1 MTRAATRNTT
11 DVHLQ
16 RKPPAKLR
24 AGGLHSIKDSAIEFG
39 QIKLTTTSP
48 AANAASQNSPTP
60 WRNATTPR
68 GYTCPELA
76 PYTGRPG
83 AMDALQ
89 KPSRVG
95 QALFY
100 RDGHT
105 EAMK

>member
-1 MTRAATRNTT
+1 MSRARNTT

-16 RKPPAKLR
+16 RKPPEKLR
-24 AGGLHSIKDSAIEFG
+24 ASGLHSIKDTALTFG
-39 QIKLTTTSP
+39 QIKLTTPSP
-48 AANAASQNSPTP
+48 AAHAASQNSPTP

-83 AMDALQ
+83 VMDAFTT
-89 KPSRVG
+89 PSRVG
-95 QALFY
+95 KTLFY

-105 EAMK
+105 EAVK

>member
-1 MTRAATRNTT
+1 MTRARNTT

-24 AGGLHSIKDSAIEFG
+24 AGGLHSIKDSALEFG
-39 QIKLTTTSP
+39 QIKLATPSP

-83 AMDALQ
+83 AMDAFTR
-89 KPSRVG
+89 PSRVG
-95 QALFY
+95 KALFY
-100 RDGHT
+100 RDGNT
-105 EAMK
+105 EAIE

>member
-1 MTRAATRNTT
+1 MTRARNTT
-11 DVHLQ
+11 GVHLQ

-24 AGGLHSIKDSAIEFG
+24 AGGLHSIQDTALAFG
-39 QIKLTTTSP
+39 QIKPATPSP
-48 AANAASQNSPTP
+48 AANAASQNSPTQ

-83 AMDALQ
+83 AMDAFNQ
-89 KPSRVG
+89 PSRVG
-95 QALFY
+95 STLCY

-105 EAMK
+105 EAVK